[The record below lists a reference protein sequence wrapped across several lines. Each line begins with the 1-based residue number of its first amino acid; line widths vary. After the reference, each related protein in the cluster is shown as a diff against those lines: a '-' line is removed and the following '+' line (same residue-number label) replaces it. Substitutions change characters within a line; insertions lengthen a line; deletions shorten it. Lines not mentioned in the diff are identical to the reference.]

1 MRASAVSTILLI
13 ILALPFSVHENRQ
26 PIMKKATAIIVV
38 DAIEPCLL
46 FWTVLGFEVTVE
58 VPHENTIGFAMLN
71 NGDVEIMYQ
80 SRASMVADV
89 EQSGAPAGLAD
100 ELARSTTTLFVEV
113 ERLDDV
119 LENIEDAEVLVP
131 RRQTFYGMDEVFV
144 RAPCGTV
151 VGFAARTEANDES

>member
-1 MRASAVSTILLI
+1 MRASVVSTILI
-13 ILALPFSVHENRQ
+13 ILALPFSIHENRQ

-46 FWTVLGFEVTVE
+46 FWTALGFEITAE
-58 VPHENTIGFAMLN
+58 VPHANTIGFAMLN

-80 SRASMVADV
+80 SRASIAADL

-113 ERLDDV
+113 AEVDAV
-119 LENIEDAEVLVP
+119 LENIEDAEVVVP

-151 VGFAARTEANDES
+151 VGFAARTEGSDES